1 MVKGDKNKKIDIEE
15 ELSDV
20 SSESVQKPSKKVTAT
35 RKKSAEKEAEVEV
48 IATKKGKATAKV
60 EAPKKTYSDDSDS
73 SEDKNYLKKKQP
85 RKTSKAS
92 KKSSKKAASSDSES
106 EKAVKPKKTPAKKAA
121 SSDSDSEEK
130 KPKKISTKKKAPSSD
145 SDSESEKPKK
155 VTNKKKAPSSDSE
168 SEKPKKVSAKKKAPS
183 SDSESEKPK
192 KVANK
197 KKAPSSDSESEK
209 PVVKSVAKTIKKK
222 EESSDSDSE
231 VQVEKK
237 NSQESAKPTKQAE
250 QTFSTPSKNGSAEQ
264 GNELYVKGLSF
275 NTTEE
280 GLKEYLAFF
289 GEIIKVR
296 VIRDRETQQPRGIAF
311 VEFANPADAQKA
323 AAYTEDLYL
332 DGRSFKVEVSKGGS
346 KTPASGNRGNVN
358 EYKAPSYDG
367 PKFTIFCGNLGFK
380 TTPQAIEKFFG
391 DAKPVDIRIALQ
403 EDGRRK
409 GFAHIDFKSEE
420 DRKKAL
426 TKNGKELDGREL
438 KLDESQSKGSG
449 PGDRQGGNN
458 RRPPLSDFDRAKKA
472 GGIVSATSK
481 ALKIADSDSD

>member
-130 KPKKISTKKKAPSSD
+130 KPKKIST
-145 SDSESEKPKK
+145 
-155 VTNKKKAPSSDSE
+155 
-168 SEKPKKVSAKKKAPS
+168 KKKAPS

-380 TTPQAIEKFFG
+380 TTI
-391 DAKPVDIRIALQ
+391 
-403 EDGRRK
+403 K
-409 GFAHIDFKSEE
+409 GAASVF
-420 DRKKAL
+420 
-426 TKNGKELDGREL
+426 
-438 KLDESQSKGSG
+438 
-449 PGDRQGGNN
+449 
-458 RRPPLSDFDRAKKA
+458 
-472 GGIVSATSK
+472 
-481 ALKIADSDSD
+481 